1 MIRKI
6 QLIGDLNDLI
16 GNAPPTVDDLPIS
29 NVGVV
34 LDTPEKVRQ
43 FLAELREPHATDVTS
58 IRTQQSV

>member
-43 FLAELREPHATDVTS
+43 FLAELRRLRELS
-58 IRTQQSV
+58 

>member
-43 FLAELREPHATDVTS
+43 FLAELREQHATDVIS
-58 IRTQQSV
+58 IRTKQSV